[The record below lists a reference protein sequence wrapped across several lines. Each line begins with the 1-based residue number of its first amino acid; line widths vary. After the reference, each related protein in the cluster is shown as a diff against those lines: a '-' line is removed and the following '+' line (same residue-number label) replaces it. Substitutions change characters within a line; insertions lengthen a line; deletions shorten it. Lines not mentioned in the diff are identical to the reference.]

1 MGGGGVTVLTD
12 HKPLVSINQN
22 SLSKAPKRLQN
33 LHLCA
38 QQYSYTLRYKPRK
51 EIPRSDMLSQAPA
64 NKPEMEELLPV
75 NNLMMQPIQDHR
87 LSQICYNTEQGHTMR
102 ALAEIITRGWPDNMK
117 VLLDSL
123 KLFFN
128 YRDEL
133 TVQDGLIL
141 RGQRIVIPLSMQPK
155 MQPST
160 CWPPRYTHVFKG

>member
-1 MGGGGVTVLTD
+1 MCTAIQLYTQVQAKKGDPTVRYAVTS
-12 HKPLVSINQN
+12 P
-22 SLSKAPKRLQN
+22 SKQ
-33 LHLCA
+33 
-38 QQYSYTLRYKPRK
+38 
-51 EIPRSDMLSQAPA
+51 
-64 NKPEMEELLPV
+64 
-75 NNLMMQPIQDHR
+75 
-87 LSQICYNTEQGHTMR
+87 
-102 ALAEIITRGWPDNMK
+102 AEIITREWPDNMK